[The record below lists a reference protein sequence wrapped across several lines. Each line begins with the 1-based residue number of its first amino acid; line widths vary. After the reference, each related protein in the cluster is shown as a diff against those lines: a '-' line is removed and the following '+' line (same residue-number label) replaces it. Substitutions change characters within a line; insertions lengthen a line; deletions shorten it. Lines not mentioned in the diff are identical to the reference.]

1 MRLTLLAVGRWKAG
15 PTRDLFEDYKSR
27 LLWRFDLKE
36 VEARQAGTAA
46 EMKRLEADKLVAAIP
61 KNAILV
67 ALDERGESLDSS
79 AFAQRLGAWRD
90 AGRADIAFV
99 IGGADGL
106 AEEVRRRADLL
117 LSFGRLTWPHLLV
130 RGMLAEQL
138 YRAQQILAGHP
149 YHRDR

>member
-1 MRLTLLAVGRWKAG
+1 MRLTLVAVGRCKAG
-15 PTRDLFEDYKSR
+15 PHRDLFDEYRQR
-27 LLWRFDLKE
+27 LSWKLDLKE
-36 VEARQAGTAA
+36 VEARQAASSA
-46 EMKRLEADKLVAAIP
+46 ELKRLEADRLLAQIP
-61 KNAILV
+61 KNAVLV

-106 AEEVRRRADLL
+106 DEEVRRRADLL

-138 YRAQQILAGHP
+138 YRSQQILAGHP